1 MLQTKLLEVVSGVH
15 VDQDK
20 SGNLEKILQELI
32 ANIENLEPNL
42 RVKI

>member
-1 MLQTKLLEVVSGVH
+1 MLQTKLLEVVPGVH

-20 SGNLEKILQELI
+20 SGNLENILQELI
-32 ANIENLEPNL
+32 ANIENLKPNL